1 MNYSDNVLKVLG
13 VNNFTK
19 YRAKN
24 FAPKSMYNHD
34 HRSLIPWSCGK
45 FERGVGCT
53 SEIKESILNIAGK
66 GMRKGPSLHII
77 DALFIAGEDIR
88 NKELKLRNSLLKT
101 FGNFESVQITEKY
114 IIIWQI
120 LRRIS
125 IWHQLN

>member
-1 MNYSDNVLKVLG
+1 
-13 VNNFTK
+13 
-19 YRAKN
+19 
-24 FAPKSMYNHD
+24 
-34 HRSLIPWSCGK
+34 
-45 FERGVGCT
+45 
-53 SEIKESILNIAGK
+53 
-66 GMRKGPSLHII
+66 MRKGPSLHII

>member
-1 MNYSDNVLKVLG
+1 
-13 VNNFTK
+13 
-19 YRAKN
+19 
-24 FAPKSMYNHD
+24 
-34 HRSLIPWSCGK
+34 
-45 FERGVGCT
+45 
-53 SEIKESILNIAGK
+53 
-66 GMRKGPSLHII
+66 MRKGPSLHII

-88 NKELKLRNSLLKT
+88 NKELKLRKSLLKT